1 MYLLYHNVRL
11 TFDAF
16 IQVSSDNLYKLD
28 LKLREIKADI
38 RTGDGV
44 KPFGNVAVIFLG
56 DIMQLKLVRGEG
68 YFS

>member
-38 RTGDGV
+38 RTGDGA